1 MKRASQT
8 QDCHCQERAKF
19 TEVGRCLLLSH
30 LTSNSLTE
38 VGIHVRRTRS
48 RVEIFHLTTKFR
60 TFYCLEGFVQAARVR
75 KGRLLM
81 ISQFSLPKK
90 IRGYLLLYCL
100 KMDASDAKLVRHYT

>member
-38 VGIHVRRTRS
+38 VGIQEVGLKSFTLRLSSVHSTAWKDLSKLR
-48 RVEIFHLTTKFR
+48 EL
-60 TFYCLEGFVQAARVR
+60 
-75 KGRLLM
+75 GR
-81 ISQFSLPKK
+81 
-90 IRGYLLLYCL
+90 GAC
-100 KMDASDAKLVRHYT
+100 